1 MEIGINVN
9 GLFQVKM
16 VIVIKA
22 AIKEIKHTVK
32 VISELK

>member
-22 AIKEIKHTVK
+22 AIKEITQN
-32 VISELK
+32 IQ